1 MRIDHFLWCIRIFKS
16 RNIAVNACKSG
27 KIIINNQTVKPSKE
41 LLPLDI
47 FQVRQEQLWRSYQV
61 LDLPKNRLSAKLV
74 GLYYTETTDI
84 RLLKQKEL
92 KGLTAKVIR
101 GEGTGRP
108 TKKQRREIDEIL
120 LDEEFD
126 D

>member
-16 RNIAVNACKSG
+16 RNIAANACKSG
-27 KIIINNQTVKPSKE
+27 KIKINNQTVKPSKE

-61 LDLPKNRLSAKLV
+61 LDLPKNRLGAKLV
-74 GLYYTETTDI
+74 GLYYSETTDI

-101 GEGTGRP
+101 GERTGRP